1 MKAGGDVAQTDRIEN
16 SDRTSPK
23 WGGSRQLLRRLRDI
37 MATGEGAQERL
48 NRIVTIIAHEM
59 HAAVCSIYIRRAGD
73 VLELFATEGLKTDAV
88 HRTRL
93 RMGEGIVGDI
103 AAYARPFALADAQ
116 KHPNFAY
123 RPETGEEVFH
133 SLLGVPILRGG
144 RVMGVLVIQNKDECN
159 YSDEQVELMETI
171 GMVVAELI
179 AAGGVVRRREQAPMD
194 GLALKPLRIDGVQLS
209 AGLAMGRA
217 VLHRPHVPIGK
228 MVAEDEDQEITR
240 LDTALAEMHD
250 KLDHMVKTVD
260 GEGNGGDHVD
270 ILKTY
275 RMIAE
280 DRGWIKRIREAIGSG
295 LTAEAAV
302 VRVQNET
309 RARMAKVQDV
319 YLRERLLD
327 LEDVAYRLLQHLSE
341 SNGNGNGT
349 AAQEDLPD
357 EMIVIARNMGP
368 AELLDYDRER
378 LKGVVLEEGSS
389 TAHVAIVARALD
401 IPVIG
406 RISRILSRVEPFDRV
421 IVDGNNATC
430 FVRPGEDFRRVF
442 QTSMELHAQQRAAY
456 ARDKDLPTVTTDG
469 VEVGVHMNAGL
480 LIDLPHLH
488 ETGAHGIGLYR
499 TEVPFMVRSDYP
511 GVDVQADIYRKV
523 YDQAEGKP
531 VVFRTL
537 DIGGD
542 KVLPYF
548 QDMAEEN
555 PAMGWRAIR
564 VALDRPAML
573 RQQVRAMIQ
582 AADGRP
588 LNVMFP
594 MIAETSEFLKARDAL
609 NKEIARARNRNQV
622 VPSDIKVGIMFEVPS
637 LAFQLPSLLHHV
649 DFISIGSNDL
659 LQFFFASDRGNPRLD
674 KRYDALS
681 PAFLSLIKHI
691 ADQCRE
697 AGVTVSVCGEIAGNP
712 LAAMALMG
720 VGVRSLSMSPWSIGP
735 IRSTIRSI
743 NLSSLE
749 DYVASR
755 LSSDDH
761 SLRNQL
767 LSFAQDHNVI
777 L

>member
-1 MKAGGDVAQTDRIEN
+1 MKAGGDVEQTEGME
-16 SDRTSPK
+16 SSAPASPK

-48 NRIVTIIAHEM
+48 NRIVAIIAHEM
-59 HAAVCSIYIRRAGD
+59 NAAVCSIYIRRAGD

-144 RVMGVLVIQNKDECN
+144 RVMGVLVIQNKEECK

-228 MVAEDEDQEITR
+228 MVAEDENQEFNR
-240 LDTALAEMHD
+240 LDTALSAMHD

-260 GEGNGGDHVD
+260 GDGDGGDHVD
-270 ILKTY
+270 ILKSY

-280 DRGWIKRIREAIGSG
+280 DRGWIKRIREAISSG

-327 LEDVAYRLLQHLSE
+327 LEDVAYRLLQHLSDA
-341 SNGNGNGT
+341 NGNGT

-430 FVRPGEDFRRVF
+430 FVRPGEEFRRVF

-469 VEVGVHMNAGL
+469 VEIGVNMNAGL

-499 TEVPFMVRSDYP
+499 TEVPFMVRADYP
-511 GVDVQADIYRKV
+511 GVETQADIYRKV

-531 VVFRTL
+531 IVFRTL

-542 KVLPYF
+542 KILPYF

-573 RQQVRAMIQ
+573 RQQIRAMIM

-594 MIAETSEFLKARDAL
+594 MIADTDEFLKARESLD
-609 NKEIARARNRNQV
+609 KELARTAKRDQP
-622 VPSDIKVGIMFEVPS
+622 VPSEVKVGIMFEVPS
-637 LAFQLPSLLHHV
+637 LAFQLPSLLRHV

-681 PAFLSLIKHI
+681 PAFLSLIKHVS
-691 ADQCRE
+691 DQCRE
-697 AGVTVSVCGEIAGNP
+697 ADVPISVCGEIAGNP
-712 LAAMALMG
+712 LCAMALVG
-720 VGVRSLSMSPWSIGP
+720 VGVRNLSMSPWSIGP
-735 IRSTIRSI
+735 IRSTVRSI
-743 NLSSLE
+743 NLAPLEGYMASLLTSS
-749 DYVASR
+749 
-755 LSSDDH
+755 DH
-761 SLRNQL
+761 SLKNQL
-767 LSFAQDHNVI
+767 LSFAKDHKVI

>member
-1 MKAGGDVAQTDRIEN
+1 
-16 SDRTSPK
+16 
-23 WGGSRQLLRRLRDI
+23 

-48 NRIVTIIAHEM
+48 NRIVAIIAHEM
-59 HAAVCSIYIRRAGD
+59 NAAVCSIYIRRAGD
-73 VLELFATEGLKTDAV
+73 VLELFATEGLKLDAV

-123 RPETGEEVFH
+123 RPETGEELFH

-144 RVMGVLVIQNKDECN
+144 RVMGVLVIQNKEPCN

-209 AGLAMGRA
+209 SGLAMGRA

-228 MVAEDEDQEITR
+228 MVAEDEGKEIDR
-240 LDTALAEMHD
+240 LEAALSAMHS

-260 GEGNGGDHVD
+260 DDGDGGDHVD

-280 DRGWIKRIREAIGSG
+280 DRGWIKRIREAITSG

-327 LEDVAYRLLQHLSE
+327 LEDVAYRLLQHLTE
-341 SNGNGNGT
+341 SNGNGT
-349 AAQEDLPD
+349 ATQEDLPD

-406 RISRILSRVEPFDRV
+406 RVSRILSRVEPFDRI

-430 FVRPGEDFRRVF
+430 FVRPGEEFRRVF

-456 ARDKDLPTVTTDG
+456 ARDKDLPAVTTDG
-469 VEVGVHMNAGL
+469 VEIGVHMNAGL

-488 ETGAHGIGLYR
+488 ETGAAGIGLYR

-511 GVDVQADIYRKV
+511 GVDTQADIYGKV
-523 YDQAEGKP
+523 YDQADDKP
-531 VVFRTL
+531 VIFRTL

-573 RQQVRAMIQ
+573 RQQLRAMIL

-594 MIAETSEFLKARDAL
+594 MIADTSEFLKARDAL
-609 NKEIARARNRNQV
+609 NKELARARARNQV
-622 VPSDIKVGIMFEVPS
+622 VPSEMRVGIMFEVPS
-637 LAFQLPSLLHHV
+637 LAFQLPSLLQHV
-649 DFISIGSNDL
+649 DFVSIGSNDL

-674 KRYDALS
+674 KRYDAMS
-681 PAFLSLIKHI
+681 PGFLTLIKHI
-691 ADQCRE
+691 ADQCH
-697 AGVTVSVCGEIAGNP
+697 AANVTVSVCGEIAGNP
-712 LAAMALMG
+712 LCAMALIG
-720 VGVRSLSMSPWSIGP
+720 VGIRNLSMSPWSVGP
-735 IRSTIRSI
+735 VRSTVRSI
-743 NLSSLE
+743 QMASLA
-749 DYVASR
+749 DYMASQ
-755 LSSDDH
+755 LNSPDH
-761 SLRNQL
+761 SLRSQL
-767 LSFAQDHNVI
+767 LAYAKDHKVI

>member
-1 MKAGGDVAQTDRIEN
+1 MAGGDVEQKHRIEN
-16 SDRTSPK
+16 GDKASPK

-48 NRIVTIIAHEM
+48 NRIVSIIAHEM

-73 VLELFATEGLKTDAV
+73 VLELFATEGLKSDAV

-123 RPETGEEVFH
+123 RPETGEELFH

-144 RVMGVLVIQNKDECN
+144 RVMGVLVIQNKEERDYN
-159 YSDEQVELMETI
+159 DEQVELMETI

-209 AGLAMGRA
+209 SGLAMGRA

-228 MVAEDEDQEITR
+228 MVADDEEKEKER
-240 LDTALAEMHD
+240 LEAALSAMHS

-260 GEGNGGDHVD
+260 GDGDGGDHVD

-327 LEDVAYRLLQHLSE
+327 LEDVAYRLLQHLSDT
-341 SNGNGNGT
+341 NGNGT

-368 AELLDYDRER
+368 AELLDYDRDR

-406 RISRILSRVEPFDRV
+406 RISRILSRVEPFDRI

-430 FVRPGEDFRRVF
+430 FVRPGEEFRRVF
-442 QTSMELHAQQRAAY
+442 QTSMEMHAQRRAAY
-456 ARDKDLPTVTTDG
+456 ARDKDLPTVTVDG
-469 VEVGVHMNAGL
+469 AEITVNMNAGL

-488 ETGAHGIGLYR
+488 ETGGKGIGLYR

-511 GVDVQADIYRKV
+511 GVETQADIYRKV

-548 QDMAEEN
+548 QGIAEEN

-573 RQQVRAMIQ
+573 RQQLRAMIL

-588 LNVMFP
+588 LHVMFP
-594 MIAETSEFLKARDAL
+594 MIAETDEFLKARSAL
-609 NKEIARARNRNQV
+609 DKEITRAKNRGQP
-622 VPSDIKVGIMFEVPS
+622 VPDYIKVGIMFEVPS
-637 LAFQLPSLLHHV
+637 LAFQLPSLLRHV

-681 PAFLSLIKHI
+681 PAFLSLVKHI
-691 ADQCRE
+691 SDQCR
-697 AGVTVSVCGEIAGNP
+697 AANVTLSVCGEIAGNP
-712 LAAMALMG
+712 LYAMALIG
-720 VGVRSLSMSPWSIGP
+720 VGVRVLSMSPWSIGP
-735 IRSTIRSI
+735 VRSTVRSI
-743 NLSSLE
+743 NVGSLE
-749 DYVASR
+749 SYLTSLLASGE
-755 LSSDDH
+755 H
-761 SLRNQL
+761 SLKNRL
-767 LSFAQDHNVI
+767 LSFAKDHKVI